1 MDDKQPLVVG
11 RIEFGGSSR
20 KPVRDS
26 FFSGTI
32 IKKLRPITSSVDGN
46 LDTIEA
52 EGSTPSLAT
61 KSEKEI
67 REAIARIEALLNEF
81 KGHPVD
87 DGMANLLDIQAG
99 KLYALKWVV
108 GDIEKL

>member
-1 MDDKQPLVVG
+1 
-11 RIEFGGSSR
+11 
-20 KPVRDS
+20 
-26 FFSGTI
+26 
-32 IKKLRPITSSVDGN
+32 
-46 LDTIEA
+46 
-52 EGSTPSLAT
+52 LAT